1 MFKSYFKLACRNLLK
16 NKLSSFI
23 NIVGLSVAIGCS
35 IVFFL
40 MLDLEY
46 TSDRFHEN
54 ASNIFLVVYSLE
66 GDEGA
71 KRWGDSP
78 QPLGPALEAE
88 FHQVKRAVRVTDKGA
103 TVRYKDRIF
112 NESIRFA
119 DFGFLDIFTFPLKW
133 GNRPD
138 SDQKN
143 GLILSEEMS
152 EKYFGEENP
161 VGEQVEI
168 TFNSKGRD
176 TYFILG
182 VAEKFPH
189 NASFSFNILAPFEKF
204 LDINEKSVGD
214 WKAFT
219 GATFIEVND
228 PNDLST
234 VSAQMA
240 EYIKRHNEANVDRP
254 IASFSFEPLSTL
266 SWESQEIERSI
277 SSGSTPQA
285 LIMLLVI
292 GLFLLLQACF
302 NYVNIALA
310 SASRRLKEIGVRKVV
325 GCQRIQLVF
334 QFLGENLLMCFLA
347 FIGGLALTEFIF
359 VPGLME
365 ITGSP
370 DQMSL
375 FDFFTNL
382 HLWMFFVLI
391 VLLTG
396 IGAGAY
402 PALAISR
409 LQPVSIMKG
418 KPKLSGKKR
427 FTSFLLALQF
437 GIAFLILCLLV
448 AFVQNNRYQ
457 QRRDWGYNQEHVINV
472 SLEKGNQFEIFKNAV
487 ESNPNVLQ
495 IAGTGS
501 LIGRSESQAVVEV
514 EAVKHEVIRLDV
526 GFNYLETLGMRLKK
540 GRFFDPVLSTDR
552 DSALVVNE
560 RFVQDMGWEH
570 AIDQP
575 VRYEKRSYTVIGV
588 VEDFH
593 YDFFFEEI
601 QPALIRLVPEE
612 DLNYLVARVK
622 AGSGTRSVA
631 AFKGVWQKLFPG
643 RVFDVVFQDSVFEQA
658 YRNNVA
664 ITKIFLA
671 TAVITLIISCMGLF
685 GLVSLMVSRRA
696 KELSLH
702 KVLGASVIQIANLIT
717 KRFALLLAASVL
729 IALPGGYFFLNA
741 LLDGVYK
748 YHMPLSAL
756 PFVLAALIVL
766 STAFFTIVTQVYKA
780 AVRDPIDALRYE

>member
-1 MFKSYFKLACRNLLK
+1 MFKSYFKLAYRNMLK
-16 NKLSSFI
+16 NKLSSLI

-54 ASNIFLVVYSLE
+54 ASNIFMVVYSLE
-66 GDEGA
+66 GDQGV

-88 FHQVKRAVRVTDKGA
+88 FPQVKRAVRVIDKGA
-103 TVRYKDRIF
+103 TVRYKDQVF

-119 DFGFLDIFTFPLKW
+119 DPGFLDMFTFPLKW
-133 GNRPD
+133 GNRPE
-138 SDQKN
+138 SAQKN
-143 GLILSEEMS
+143 GLVLSEEMA

-161 VGEQVEI
+161 VGEQVVI
-168 TFNSKGRD
+168 TFNSKNQD
-176 TYFILG
+176 TYFVLG

-189 NASFSFNILAPFEKF
+189 NASFSFNILASFEKF
-204 LDINEKSVGD
+204 LDISEATVED
-214 WKAFT
+214 WKTFT
-219 GATFIEVND
+219 KATFIEVNN
-228 PNDLST
+228 PNDLSAI
-234 VSAQMA
+234 SAQLDK
-240 EYIKRHNEANVDRP
+240 YTKRHNVANIDRP
-254 IASFSFEPLSTL
+254 IASFAFEPLPTL

-285 LIMLLVI
+285 LIMLFVI

-310 SASRRLKEIGVRKVV
+310 SGSSRLKEIGVRKVV
-325 GCQRIQLVF
+325 GCQRIQLVI

-347 FIGGLALTEFIF
+347 LIGGLALTEFIF
-359 VPGLME
+359 IPGLME

-370 DQMSL
+370 DKMTL
-375 FDFFTNL
+375 FDFFTSL

-391 VLLTG
+391 MLLTG

-402 PALAISR
+402 PALTISK

-427 FTSFLLALQF
+427 FTSFLLAFQF

-448 AFVQNNRYQ
+448 AFLQNNRYQ
-457 QRRDWGYNQEHVINV
+457 QRRDWGYNQEHVINIR
-472 SLEKGNQFEIFKNAV
+472 LEKGNQFEILKNAV
-487 ESNPNVLQ
+487 DLNPIVIQ
-495 IAGTGS
+495 TAGTGS
-501 LIGRSESQAVVEV
+501 LVGRSESQAVVEV
-514 EAVKHEVIRLDV
+514 EAIKHEVIRLDV
-526 GFNYLETLGMRLKK
+526 GFNYLEILGIRLKE
-540 GRFFDPVLSTDR
+540 GRFFDPALSTDR

-560 RFVQDMGWEH
+560 RFVQEMGWDH
-570 AIDQP
+570 AIDKP
-575 VRYEKRSYTVIGV
+575 VRYENRSCTVIGV

-612 DLNYLVARVK
+612 DFNYLATRVE
-622 AGSGTRSVA
+622 AGTGTQSVA
-631 AFKGVWQKLFPG
+631 ALKGIWQKLFPD

-658 YRNNVA
+658 YRNNVT

-685 GLVSLMVSRRA
+685 GLVSLMVSKRT
-696 KELSLH
+696 KELSIH

-717 KRFALLLAASVL
+717 KRFVLLLTASIL
-729 IALPGGYFFLNA
+729 IALPGGYFFLKA
-741 LLDGVYK
+741 LLDNIYK
-748 YHMPLSAL
+748 YHMPLTAL

-766 STAFFTIVTQVYKA
+766 LTAFLTIVAQVYKA
-780 AVRDPIDALRYE
+780 AVRDPIDAIRYE